1 MWCHPAMVYE
11 QNVNM
16 FVCSLSFLV
25 YPLYTEEMFLQ
36 SDVHQVF
43 STCNAFMAI
52 KYDGSIVA
60 WGGRRS
66 GGDAS
71 MVSRQLQ
78 VAGDKQPAPRTEES
92 EWAKTSGLRGVRFGS
107 KFTRMFTTDPLR
119 HGRPWPCLKW
129 MEYIESYRGI
139 STFIIYLKFPLYVT
153 ILTFFSDFG
162 WDVLVV
168 FRPWHIRGSSHR
180 VPVLR
185 SKPLP
190 RMALAIHEPTGFSK
204 SNLYDGL
211 RLDPQ
216 RLRCIRC

>member
-78 VAGDKQPAPRTEES
+78 VAGDKQPAPRTE
-92 EWAKTSGLRGVRFGS
+92 GIRVS
-107 KFTRMFTTDPLR
+107 KNK
-119 HGRPWPCLKW
+119 RP
-129 MEYIESYRGI
+129 
-139 STFIIYLKFPLYVT
+139 
-153 ILTFFSDFG
+153 
-162 WDVLVV
+162 
-168 FRPWHIRGSSHR
+168 
-180 VPVLR
+180 
-185 SKPLP
+185 
-190 RMALAIHEPTGFSK
+190 
-204 SNLYDGL
+204 
-211 RLDPQ
+211 
-216 RLRCIRC
+216 